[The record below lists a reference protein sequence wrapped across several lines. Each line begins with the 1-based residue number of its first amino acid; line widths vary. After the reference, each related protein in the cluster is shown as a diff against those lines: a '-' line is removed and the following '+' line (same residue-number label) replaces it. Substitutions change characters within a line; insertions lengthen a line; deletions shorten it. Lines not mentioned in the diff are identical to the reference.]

1 MVFGPLPLQPARCRR
16 HCVSLRHAGHIQ
28 ERYDV
33 NRSQE
38 AGPVLARLI
47 LRQSL
52 DEG

>member
-1 MVFGPLPLQPARCRR
+1 M
-16 HCVSLRHAGHIQ
+16 Q
-28 ERYDV
+28 ELYDV

-38 AGPVLARLI
+38 AGPILARLI